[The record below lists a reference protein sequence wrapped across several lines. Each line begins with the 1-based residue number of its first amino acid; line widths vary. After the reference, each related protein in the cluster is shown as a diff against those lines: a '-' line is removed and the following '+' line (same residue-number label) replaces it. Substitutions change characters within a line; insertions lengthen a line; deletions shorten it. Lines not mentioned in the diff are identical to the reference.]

1 MEIFYPV
8 WSLKY
13 NLFWWCIKSV
23 GMIRSNFKES
33 NRFVISP
40 VYFGITR
47 YYFTCA
53 EEITIITVV
62 GQSYKR

>member
-1 MEIFYPV
+1 MIYFDGA
-8 WSLKY
+8 LKA
-13 NLFWWCIKSV
+13 LT
-23 GMIRSNFKES
+23 RSNFKES